1 MINPSRLYSARDG
14 RRFALTLASAFAVI
28 ALIVWWRDRET
39 PAVIL
44 GALAAVLAI
53 AGLTIP
59 SKLQPVDRAWMSLAH
74 ALSRITT
81 PLFMGIVY
89 FVVLAPVGV
98 IRRLAGRNSLVHK
111 LVNDSYWIAR
121 PRVDGEPS
129 RRRME
134 RQF

>member
-1 MINPSRLYSARDG
+1 MTNPSRAYSARDG
-14 RRFALTLASAFAVI
+14 RRFAITLASAFAVLAVI
-28 ALIVWWRDRET
+28 TWWRERET
-39 PAVIL
+39 PTVIL
-44 GALAAVLAI
+44 GTLAAILAV
-53 AGLTIP
+53 AGVAVP
-59 SKLQPVDRAWMSLAH
+59 EKLQSVDRAWMALAH
-74 ALSRITT
+74 SLSRVTT

-111 LVNDSYWIAR
+111 PVNDSYWIAR
-121 PRVDGEPS
+121 PRDEDERR